1 MNTKQPSV
9 WRQLVVIGKPY
20 WVSSEK
26 WQAFGLLGLLLLL
39 LAGVNALNVIL
50 NFANGAIMNALAARD
65 MPLFTAK
72 VWLLLEVFVVGVFI
86 VVFYKWVRDKLGLTW
101 RRWLTKS
108 ILEKYF
114 ASRNYYRINNDASI
128 DNPDERI
135 AQDIDGFVK
144 GALSLFLSLL
154 DSVITLCAFITILYT
169 ISKVLVAI
177 AIGWAIVFTLITIWV
192 GKRLVKLNFDQSR
205 KEADFRYNLIHV
217 RKNAESIAFYGGEKQ
232 ESARV
237 RDRFAS
243 ALLNFNLL
251 IGWTRN
257 LQFLVKGSD
266 YFTVAIPFIVIG
278 PLYFQRVVE
287 LGTISQASMAFGQV
301 LAALTIVV
309 SEFATVSQ
317 FAAYVKRLATFTE
330 ALDPNPCKGDG
341 KSGGSNSNIATVI
354 TEGQIALRDVTL
366 LTPDRQRILVEHLTV
381 AVEEN
386 LLVMGRSGRGKSSL
400 LRAIA
405 GLWRAGSGTIER
417 PEIDKVF
424 FLPQRPY
431 MTLGTLRE
439 QLLYPFAKTDVSDAQ
454 LEEILRT
461 VNLPDLIKHSGGL
474 DVELNWADALSLG
487 EQQRVAFARL
497 LVSRPKFAILD
508 EATSALDAENEA
520 HLYETLTKI
529 GTKFISVGHRPSLR
543 KYHHSVLELTDET
556 GWRVTPVSQ
565 FETN

>member
-1 MNTKQPSV
+1 MNTKSPSV

-50 NFANGAIMNALAARD
+50 NFANGAIMNALAARN

-101 RRWLTKS
+101 RRWLTNS
-108 ILEKYF
+108 ILTKYF

-177 AIGWAIVFTLITIWV
+177 AIGWAVVFTLITIWV

-232 ESARV
+232 ESSRI
-237 RDRFAS
+237 RDRLAS

-278 PLYFQRVVE
+278 PLYFAKQVE

-317 FAAYVKRLATFTE
+317 FAAYVKRLASFTE
-330 ALDPNPCKGDG
+330 ALEPSTSSPGE
-341 KSGGSNSNIATVI
+341 SNITTLT
-354 TEGQIALRDVTL
+354 TEGHIALRDVTL
-366 LTPDRQRILVEHLTV
+366 QTPDRQRILIEHLDV
-381 AVEEN
+381 SVDQN

-405 GLWRAGSGTIER
+405 GLWTAGSGTIER
-417 PEIDKVF
+417 PDIDQIF

-431 MTLGTLRE
+431 MTLGTLRA
-439 QLLYPFAKTDVSDAQ
+439 QLLYPFVDSAVSDAQ

-474 DVELNWADALSLG
+474 EAELNWADALSLG

-520 HLYETLTKI
+520 HLYETLAKI

-556 GWRVTPVSQ
+556 GWRITPSSQ
-565 FETN
+565 LETN

>member
-1 MNTKQPSV
+1 MKTRTTSV

-20 WVSSEK
+20 WVSGEK
-26 WQAFGLLGLLLLL
+26 WQALGLLGLLLLL

-50 NFANGAIMNALAARD
+50 NFANGAIMNALAARNL
-65 MPLFTAK
+65 PLFTAK

-86 VVFYKWVRDKLGLTW
+86 VVLYKWVRDKLGLTW
-101 RRWLTKS
+101 RRWLTNS
-108 ILEKYF
+108 ILQKYF
-114 ASRNYYRINNDASI
+114 ASRNYYHINNDASI

-154 DSVITLCAFITILYT
+154 DSIITLCAFITILYG
-169 ISKVLVAI
+169 ISKLLVVI
-177 AIGWAIVFTLITIWV
+177 AVGWAIVFTLITIWV

-217 RKNAESIAFYGGEKQ
+217 RKNAESIAFYGGEGQ

-237 RDRFAS
+237 RDRLSS
-243 ALLNFNLL
+243 ALMNFNLL

-266 YFTVAIPFIVIG
+266 YFTVAIPFLVIG
-278 PLYFQRVVE
+278 PLYFAKQVE

-309 SEFATVSQ
+309 SEFSTVSQ
-317 FAAYVKRLATFTE
+317 FTAYVKRLASFTE
-330 ALDPNPCKGDG
+330 ALEPKVS
-341 KSGGSNSNIATVI
+341 SGSANDSIKTTVA
-354 TEGQIALRDVTL
+354 ERIALHDLTL
-366 LTPDRQRILVEHLTV
+366 KTPDHQRVLIDHLNLTV
-381 AVEEN
+381 DECSR

-405 GLWRAGSGTIER
+405 GLWTAGKGTIER
-417 PEIDKVF
+417 PGIDQVF

-431 MTLGTLRE
+431 MVLGTLRD
-439 QLLYPFAKTDVSDAQ
+439 QLLYPFAGKDVTDAQ

-461 VNLPDLIKHSGGL
+461 VNLPDLVKHSGGL
-474 DVELNWADALSLG
+474 DAELNWADALSLG

-520 HLYETLTKI
+520 HLYETLTSI
-529 GTKFISVGHRPSLR
+529 GTIFISVGHRPSLR
-543 KYHHSVLELTDET
+543 KYHQSVLELTGET
-556 GWRVTPVSQ
+556 GWKVTPSS
-565 FETN
+565 ETTN

>member
-1 MNTKQPSV
+1 MQTKQTSV

-50 NFANGAIMNALAARD
+50 NFANGAIMNALAARN

-108 ILEKYF
+108 ILERYF
-114 ASRNYYRINNDASI
+114 ASRNYYHINNNAAI

-144 GALSLFLSLL
+144 GALSLFLSFL
-154 DSVITLCAFITILYT
+154 DSVITLCAFITILYG
-169 ISKVLVAI
+169 ISKLLVVI
-177 AIGWAIVFTLITIWV
+177 AIGWAVVFTLITIWV

-205 KEADFRYNLIHV
+205 READFRYNLIHV
-217 RKNAESIAFYGGEKQ
+217 RKNAESIAFYGGEPQ

-237 RDRFAS
+237 RDRLAS

-278 PLYFQRVVE
+278 PLYFAHQVE

-317 FAAYVKRLATFTE
+317 FAAYVKRLASFTE
-330 ALDPNPCKGDG
+330 ALEPQALAPGED
-341 KSGGSNSNIATVI
+341 NIT
-354 TEGQIALRDVTL
+354 TRTSDHIALHDVTL
-366 LTPDRQRILVEHLTV
+366 KTPDRQRILVEHLDVTV
-381 AVEEN
+381 DQN

-405 GLWRAGSGTIER
+405 GLWTAGSGTIER
-417 PEIDKVF
+417 PAIDKVF

-431 MTLGTLRE
+431 MMLGTLRA
-439 QLLYPFAKTDVSDAQ
+439 QLLYPFADSTVSDEQ
-454 LEEILRT
+454 LEEILHT

-474 DVELNWADALSLG
+474 DAELNWADALSLG

-520 HLYETLTKI
+520 HLYETLAKI
-529 GTKFISVGHRPSLR
+529 GTRFISVGHRPSLR
-543 KYHHSVLELTDET
+543 KYHQSVLELTDET
-556 GWRVTPVSQ
+556 GWRVTPS
-565 FETN
+565 N

>member
-1 MNTKQPSV
+1 M

-50 NFANGAIMNALAARD
+50 NFANGAIMNALAARN

-101 RRWLTKS
+101 RRWLTKN

-114 ASRNYYRINNDASI
+114 ASRNYYRINNDVTI

-154 DSVITLCAFITILYT
+154 DSVITLCAFITILYG
-169 ISKVLVAI
+169 ISKLLVAI
-177 AIGWAIVFTLITIWV
+177 AIGWAVVFTLVTIWV

-232 ESARV
+232 ESMRV
-237 RDRFAS
+237 QDRLAS

-278 PLYFQRVVE
+278 PLYFAKQVE

-317 FAAYVKRLATFTE
+317 FAAYVKRLASFTE
-330 ALDPNPCKGDG
+330 ALEPSDATT
-341 KSGGSNSNIATVI
+341 GGSTITTLATSDH
-354 TEGQIALRDVTL
+354 IALRDVTL
-366 LTPDRQRILVEHLTV
+366 LTPDRQRILVEHLDI
-381 AVEEN
+381 AVDEN

-405 GLWRAGSGTIER
+405 GLWTAGSGTIER
-417 PEIDKVF
+417 PNIDQIF
-424 FLPQRPY
+424 FLPQRPF

-439 QLLYPFAKTDVSDAQ
+439 QLLYPFADANSTVSDAQ

-461 VNLPDLIKHSGGL
+461 VNLPDLIRHSGGL
-474 DVELNWADALSLG
+474 NAELNWADALSLG

-520 HLYETLTKI
+520 HLYETLAKI

-556 GWRVTPVSQ
+556 GWRVTPVSE

>member
-1 MNTKQPSV
+1 M

-26 WQAFGLLGLLLLL
+26 WQAFGLLALLLLL

-101 RRWLTKS
+101 RRWLTNS

-114 ASRNYYRINNDASI
+114 ASRNYYRINNDATI

-154 DSVITLCAFITILYT
+154 DSVITLCAFITILYG
-169 ISKVLVAI
+169 ISKLLVAI
-177 AIGWAIVFTLITIWV
+177 AIGWAVIFTLITIWV

-232 ESARV
+232 ESSRV
-237 RDRFAS
+237 RNRLTS

-278 PLYFQRVVE
+278 PLYFAHQVE

-317 FAAYVKRLATFTE
+317 FAAYVKRLASFTE
-330 ALDPNPCKGDG
+330 ALEPSVPEASGKASGDG
-341 KSGGSNSNIATVI
+341 SGNSNIVTVI
-354 TEGQIALRDVTL
+354 SENHIALSDVTL
-366 LTPDRQRILVEHLTV
+366 LTPDRQRILVEHLDLDV
-381 AVEEN
+381 DEN

-405 GLWRAGSGTIER
+405 GLWTAGSGKIER
-417 PEIDKVF
+417 PNIDQIF
-424 FLPQRPY
+424 FLPQRPF

-439 QLLYPFAKTDVSDAQ
+439 QLLYPFADSKTTISDAQ

-461 VNLPDLIKHSGGL
+461 VNLPDLIRHSGGL
-474 DVELNWADALSLG
+474 DAELNWADALSLG

-508 EATSALDAENEA
+508 ESTSALDAENEA
-520 HLYETLTKI
+520 HLYETLAKI

-556 GWRVTPVSQ
+556 GWRVTPVSE